1 MKRVLIFLVVFTPWI
16 SWSQKNNAETFGQ
29 NISVQQLKKH
39 LYVLASDAYEGRET
53 GMEGQ
58 RKAAQYLDDYYA
70 QIGIPT
76 QRQIFPLKRLSFLS
90 STAQISSGANEKP
103 ETLNFIED
111 FYFFSADKTQSVDVK
126 EVVFVGYGI
135 SDENWDD
142 YKSVDVKGKVIVCL
156 SGEPVKK
163 GKSLITGTETFS
175 EWTFDRELKRKTAI
189 EKGATMFIQID
200 QNFDQYMGRVK
211 YYLQIP
217 RMTLDRTGSEDEED
231 LRIPYLHC
239 SSRMAD
245 KMCKAFG
252 LPAYSV
258 LQKKAISKKRVK
270 SKSAKGNMK
279 VNFHVKREDLVS
291 ENVMA
296 FLEGSDPELK
306 AEIVVISAHYDHV
319 GIING
324 EIHNGADD
332 DGSGTVSVME
342 IARAFKTAKD
352 KGMGP
357 KRSILF
363 LHVSGEEKGL
373 LGSEWYSDHPVYPLV
388 NTVCDLNVD
397 MVGRKD
403 ADHEDGRYVYLIG
416 SDKLS
421 TELHQISEEANKKYT
436 QLNLDYTYND
446 PNDPNQFYY
455 RSDHYNFA
463 KHNIPVIFYFSGVH
477 EDYHKP
483 GDDPEKIMYDKMA
496 EIGKLV
502 FHTAWEVANRPD
514 RLKVDV
520 TNDFKER

>member
-1 MKRVLIFLVVFTPWI
+1 MKSIFSFLFVLLAFCAGAQKD
-16 SWSQKNNAETFGQ
+16 WSQQYGQ
-29 NISVQQLKKH
+29 VISQDELKKH
-39 LYVLASDAYEGRET
+39 LYVIASDAYEGRET

-58 RKAAQYLDDYYA
+58 RKAAQYLDEYYA
-70 QIGIPT
+70 GIGIKT
-76 QRQIFPLKRLSFLS
+76 QRQIFPLKRLSFLA
-90 STAQISSGANEKP
+90 STVELQNELKGIKKQFS
-103 ETLNFIED
+103 FIED
-111 FYFFSADKTQSVDVK
+111 FYFFSAERTQTV
-126 EVVFVGYGI
+126 EVNELVFVGYGI
-135 SDENWDD
+135 SEEGWDD
-142 YKSVDVKGKVIVCL
+142 YKGLDVKGKTIICL

-163 GKSLITGTETFS
+163 GKSLITGKKEFS
-175 EWTFDRELKRKTAI
+175 QWTLDREAKRKAAI
-189 EKGATMFIQID
+189 EKGAKMFIQID
-200 QNFDQYMGRVK
+200 QNFDQYMSRVK
-211 YYLQIP
+211 YYLQTP
-217 RMTLDRTGSEDEED
+217 RMTLDKRGSEDEED

-239 SSRMAD
+239 SVKMAEELLV
-245 KMCKAFG
+245 MFG
-252 LPAYSV
+252 MPEYKT
-258 LQKKAISKKRVK
+258 LQKKAMSKKKIKRKDLGGVL
-270 SKSAKGNMK
+270 K
-279 VNFHVKREDLVS
+279 VNFHVKRDDLVS
-291 ENVMA
+291 DNVLA
-296 FLEGSDPELK
+296 FLEGEDPELK
-306 AEIVVISAHYDHV
+306 SEIVVISAHYDHV

-342 IARAFKTAKD
+342 MARAFVQAK
-352 KGMGP
+352 KEGHGS

-373 LGSEWYSDHPVYPLV
+373 LGSEWYSDHPVYPLA

-403 ADHEDGRYVYLIG
+403 ADHQDGRYVYLIG

-436 QLNLDYTYND
+436 QLQLDYTYND

-463 KHNIPVIFYFSGVH
+463 KHDIPVIFYFSGVH

-502 FHTAWEVANRPD
+502 FHTAWEVANRPEK
-514 RLKVDV
+514 LKVDV
-520 TNDFKER
+520 TNDFKQK